1 MDNMNQIIFE
11 SLSDG
16 DIGHSGVIKN
26 NEELAPLRSDYEI
39 PDRYFVDSITLM
51 AINPSRLYIY
61 WEVIDATLEKYGI
74 DPNDVKLS
82 IAIVDENQFEI
93 SSFESFLSVGDYYFS
108 YDVKSK
114 SLTAKLHL
122 KIDNNSFI
130 PILASNSVK
139 LFDARLKMDPNSPI
153 YSDFVF
159 EDLRQNNEAIF
170 LSSHTQSNRGN

>member
-26 NEELAPLRSDYEI
+26 NEELAPLKSDYAI

-82 IAIVDENQFEI
+82 IAIVDEHQFVI
-93 SSFESFLSVGDYYFS
+93 TSFESFLSVGDYYFS
-108 YDVKSK
+108 YDMKSK

-122 KIDNNSFI
+122 KLDDNSLI
-130 PILASNSVK
+130 PILESNSVK
-139 LFDARLKMDPNSPI
+139 LFDATLKMDPNSPV

-159 EDLRQNNEAIF
+159 GDLRQDDEAIF
-170 LSSHTQSNRGN
+170 LSSHTHSNRGN